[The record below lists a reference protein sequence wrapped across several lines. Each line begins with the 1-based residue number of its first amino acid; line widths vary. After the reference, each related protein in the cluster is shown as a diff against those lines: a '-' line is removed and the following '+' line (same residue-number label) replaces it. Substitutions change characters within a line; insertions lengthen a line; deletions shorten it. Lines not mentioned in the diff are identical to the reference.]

1 MIAGS
6 CSGPGNLYSC
16 VKFFL
21 TRLEDTFAGRNC
33 VLCQRSVQWQG
44 KKMYGECKGE
54 FLKGLAKE
62 KCNQNYVAIN

>member
-21 TRLEDTFAGRNC
+21 TGLEDTFAGRNC

-44 KKMYGECKGE
+44 KKKSMVSVGES
-54 FLKGLAKE
+54 FLRD
-62 KCNQNYVAIN
+62 